1 MPSMAVLAE
10 EQHSGA
16 IPVEDGFTAD
26 IDAVN
31 AHDQVRP
38 CCEDQGVHCGHH
50 TSPSRSMHKAVR
62 PCQGPRSCTGGQRRC
77 TVNATAAVKHE

>member
-31 AHDQVRP
+31 THDQVRL
-38 CCEDQGVHCGHH
+38 CSADQGVNCGAKAPHC
-50 TSPSRSMHKAVR
+50 KD
-62 PCQGPRSCTGGQRRC
+62 QCTTR
-77 TVNATAAVKHE
+77 